1 MITEDAKRDALFHEE
16 AMPHVDALYGA
27 AMRFTRSRRDAE
39 DLVQDTLVKA
49 FSNFDKYKPGT
60 NCKAWLFRI
69 LTNTFINRYR
79 KKQRERVYV
88 ADDVD
93 GRSLDERAEAREESE
108 FEPRLET
115 DRENAARLFGDEIN
129 EALNHLSFE
138 FRSVVMLVD
147 VYDFSYKE
155 CADILECP
163 PGTVMSRLYRGR
175 RLLRSH
181 LAEYAVEGGYIR
193 ELKDEHAEQISSDR
207 GEVVPLRGVGGK

>member
-1 MITEDAKRDALFHEE
+1 MITEDAKREALFHEE

-39 DLVQDTLVKA
+39 DLVQDTLFKA

-108 FEPRLET
+108 FEPRIET
-115 DRENAARLFGDEIN
+115 NRENAARLFGDEIN

-181 LAEYAVEGGYIR
+181 LADYAVEGGYIR
-193 ELKDEHAEQISSDR
+193 ELKDEHVEQISTDR
-207 GEVVPLRGVGGK
+207 GEVVPLRGAGGK